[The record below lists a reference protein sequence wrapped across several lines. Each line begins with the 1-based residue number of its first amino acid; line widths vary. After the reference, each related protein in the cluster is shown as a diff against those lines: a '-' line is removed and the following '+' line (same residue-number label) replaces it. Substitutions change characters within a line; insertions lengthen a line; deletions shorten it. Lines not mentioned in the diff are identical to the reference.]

1 MPLHDLVQQHI
12 LPADVTAID
21 AAIDDLENA
30 VKDKIRNLGPDE
42 RRTYGSVNETNKLFV
57 NKVRDYR
64 LAQPVL
70 SSPDVNWDE
79 FIADHE
85 DRRLLE
91 TRINRIHSILE
102 GLQNAKILHD
112 YDNFQNSLVDYAYT
126 QYKKDT
132 EAGGYLTKFNELKQF
147 FPRTSS
153 ASAASASKQE
163 A

>member
-21 AAIDDLENA
+21 QALEDLENA
-30 VKDKIRNLGPDE
+30 VKDKIRNLAPDE
-42 RRTYGSVNETNKLFV
+42 RRTYGSINETNKLLV

-64 LAQPVL
+64 LAQPAL

-79 FIADHE
+79 FMADYE

-91 TRINRIHSILE
+91 TRINRLHSILE

-112 YDNFQNSLVDYAYT
+112 YDNFQNSLVDYAFT

-132 EAGGYLTKFNELKQF
+132 EAGGYLTKFTELKQF
-147 FPRTSS
+147 FPRTGVSS
-153 ASAASASKQE
+153 ASSSPKQE
-163 A
+163 V